1 MAHRTRRQAL
11 LAAPLLAVALTCA
24 PFLYAAEEKIDPP
37 GLPRAVIDQWRA
49 GPLLPVHPLIDEPA
63 EFGRTEERGIPISVS
78 GCIEILL
85 QNSLELASRRQ
96 LPLIQDAMI
105 LTERGRFDVNL
116 YLDSSYTLSSMRS
129 SSILSGASSLE
140 KEIAQY
146 DLGARRL
153 MKTGTV
159 VDLKFETIRLW
170 TNSYFFNLNPSYE
183 TRLSLSIVQPLLR
196 GGGPAFGGSRVA
208 LAENLK
214 LLSIE
219 AYEKLVA
226 ELVAAVETSYW
237 DLVFAGENLQVKK
250 DSLALARSLLEDN
263 KNLID
268 IGAMAP
274 TDIHLSETRVAQREE
289 EVLLSEN
296 AVFEMEDRLIKLV
309 DIDPAS
315 IPAGTRLI
323 PSDRPVI
330 EEVEID
336 LEDGIERACE
346 ARPEIRSARL
356 DLKNKELGLG
366 IAENALLPELSI
378 VGGVALSGLAGHST
392 PFDPL
397 ELLDPYPRIQSF
409 LRIFDEHFGF
419 DREAADN
426 LSGGYGDSIEE
437 LFTGDNRSWNIGL
450 RLSVPLGNRTARG
463 QYARA
468 KLEYRQALLTAHS
481 LERQIALEIR
491 QAIRHVE
498 SAGKRIDTTRSAT
511 TLAGSQLDA
520 EEKKRRLGLST
531 NFRVLQAQED
541 LSLARTAELKS
552 RIDYLKARIRLELVT
567 AALLDSRG
575 IRLDEDYSIRF

>member
-1 MAHRTRRQAL
+1 MAHRNRQQAL
-11 LAAPLLAVALTCA
+11 LTASLLAVALICV
-24 PFLYAAEEKIDPP
+24 PFLYATEETIDTP
-37 GLPRAVIDQWRA
+37 GLSRAVVDQWKA
-49 GPLLPVHPLIDEPA
+49 GPLLPTHSLLDELVG
-63 EFGRTEERGIPISVS
+63 FGTTEEQEIPISVR

-85 QNSLELASRRQ
+85 QNNFELAARRQ
-96 LPLIQDAMI
+96 VPLIQDAMI
-105 LTERGRFDVNL
+105 LSEQGRFDVNL
-116 YLDSSYTLSSMRS
+116 YLDSSYTLSSKRS
-129 SSILSGASSLE
+129 SSTLSGASTLE
-140 KEIAQY
+140 QEIAQY

-153 MKTGTV
+153 LKTGTI
-159 VDLKFETIRLW
+159 VDLTFETIRLW
-170 TNSYFFNLNPSYE
+170 TNSYFFNLSPSYE
-183 TRLSLSIVQPLLR
+183 TRLSLSVVQPLLR
-196 GGGPAFGGSRVA
+196 GGGTAFGGSRVA

-226 ELVAAVETSYW
+226 EMIAAVETSYW
-237 DLVFAGENLQVKK
+237 DLVFARENLLVKQ

-263 KNLID
+263 RNLID
-268 IGAMAP
+268 LGAMAA

-309 DIDPAS
+309 NIDPAA
-315 IPAGTRLI
+315 IPAGARLI
-323 PSDRPVI
+323 PADRPVI
-330 EEVEID
+330 EEIEFDI
-336 LEDGIERACE
+336 EGRIERACE

-366 IAENALLPELSI
+366 IAENALLPELSV

-397 ELLDPYPRIQSF
+397 ALLDPCTQSF
-409 LRIFDEHFGF
+409 LSIFDEYLGF
-419 DREAADN
+419 DREAADD

-437 LFTGDNRSWNIGL
+437 LFTGDNRSWNVGL

-463 QYARA
+463 QYAHA

-498 SAGKRIDTTRSAT
+498 SAGKRIDTTRST
-511 TLAGSQLDA
+511 TALAGSQLDA
-520 EEKKRRLGLST
+520 EEKKLKLGLST
-531 NFRVLQAQED
+531 NFQVLQAQED
-541 LSLARTAELKS
+541 LSLARTADLKS